1 MDQRNSFFTYTLKV
15 PWGQTSF
22 IFEEHGTLIEIK
34 LNSLLSIGEKG
45 KKSKKIPPLKVIR
58 KWIFAYLNGDQKEF
72 PGEWLM
78 PGTTK
83 FQKNVYLATL
93 SIPPGE
99 VSTYGEIAIKAGSP
113 KATRAVGSCMAKNPL
128 PLIIPCHRIVSA
140 GGGLGGVNMLP
151 THIRFLPRLIV
162 VLYNRSR

>member
-93 SIPPGE
+93 SILPGE

-140 GGGLGGVNMLP
+140 GGGLGGFSGGGLP
-151 THIRFLPRLIV
+151 VKIALLKSEKCGYLSI
-162 VLYNRSR
+162 